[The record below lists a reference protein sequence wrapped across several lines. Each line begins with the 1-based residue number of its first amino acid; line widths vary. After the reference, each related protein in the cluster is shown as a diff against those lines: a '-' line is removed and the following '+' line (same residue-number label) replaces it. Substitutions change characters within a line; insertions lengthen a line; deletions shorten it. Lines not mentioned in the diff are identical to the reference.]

1 MLNRIRYNI
10 KQNSKIY
17 AVIAVTSITLAAIL
31 LVYLLKQPI
40 SNYAF
45 SVSEAIPDA
54 GRMEDD
60 GYYFDMPHGEEIEE
74 GQKVFFNIP
83 MEVKKGSYTLRVG
96 YRSTSTASSISV
108 TSKDNPWSVKC
119 DYVSL
124 THKPEELPGEFNMN
138 YGLGYLPGFVNSEMY
153 ITRDVNDL
161 DIFVVY
167 SGYQDFHIESVELI
181 GNRTFIKTIFLTFVI
196 LLAIVDI
203 LVICFINRKEWKIE
217 GLLCEV
223 GIISAIAL
231 LASIPLLFKMGLS
244 FDDGDFLY
252 GRFNGI
258 ADGLRDGQF
267 PVRIHPNTL
276 KGFGYGV
283 SYFYPELLLYPF
295 GILKLI
301 GYSLRFVYYAM
312 ILCMNFATAGISY
325 FSVKRVF
332 ANHKSACRAGINP
345 GNKHVYWTGVFASF
359 IYIFCFYR
367 LLDIYSRGAVAEALA
382 IMFLPLIVTGLYVIL
397 AEDGSI
403 AILTAGLL
411 GLVNSHIL
419 SCELVAVFA
428 IFVCVV
434 CFKKVVK
441 RNIFFKLAKSCLI
454 TLLLSVYFIIPFLH
468 MSTTDKF
475 KVYAEN
481 AYDTSM
487 NMLSFPK
494 IFAMNFI
501 NPAGEKINPFIYS
514 RFTLGIVI
522 MIGTIV
528 LFTAAMICESKQNSS
543 LGQVESKFTKICFI
557 FGMIAIIITSSLFP
571 WKSIENIGGVLQTVF
586 CMVQFPWRYL
596 SIALVCFV
604 FAMAGS
610 IEIIGTNKRI
620 LYVVEL
626 LICGLVF
633 VQAINLFSSLSRT
646 ANDSQ
651 LIFDGSALAKYN
663 MVGMGEYEPV
673 SFDNS
678 DNDLSIEELQYK
690 YNENASINPT
700 GDQAN
705 DGLTIGPL
713 SKVGTKSTILIINPT
728 GEEQILYMPIVFYD
742 GYRVSNVSESA
753 DGVERVPELLET
765 EHGTV
770 GIKVPADYYNGAH
783 IEYKENVTYRIAE
796 FVSLISLLI
805 IVMGS
810 VWEHTR
816 RLLEL

>member
-1 MLNRIRYNI
+1 MIDKIKNNI
-10 KQNSKIY
+10 KSNSGIY
-17 AVIAVTSITLAAIL
+17 TAIVAISFALTAAL

-40 SNYAF
+40 INYSF
-45 SVSEAIPDA
+45 NVGEAIPDV

-60 GYYFDMPHGEEIEE
+60 GYYFDMPHGEEVEE
-74 GQKVFFNIP
+74 GKKVFFNIP

-108 TSKDNPWSVKC
+108 TSKESPWAVKC

-161 DIFVVY
+161 DVFVVY
-167 SGYQDFHIESVELI
+167 SGYQDFHVESVELI
-181 GNRTFIKTIFLTFVI
+181 GNRTFIKTIFLAFVMI
-196 LLAIVDI
+196 LAIVDMLI
-203 LVICFINRKEWKIE
+203 ICFINRKEWGIE
-217 GLLCEV
+217 GLLCEI
-223 GIISAIAL
+223 GIISTIAM
-231 LASIPLLFKMGLS
+231 LASVPLLFKMGLS

-283 SYFYPELLLYPF
+283 SYFYPELFLYPF
-295 GILKLI
+295 GILRLI

-312 ILCMNFATAGISY
+312 ILCMNFSTAGISY

-332 ANHKSACRAGINP
+332 ANHQSASKSDVEAD
-345 GNKHVYWTGVFASF
+345 NKHVYWTGVFASF
-359 IYIFCFYR
+359 IYSFCFYR

-397 AEDGSI
+397 AEDGST
-403 AILTAGLL
+403 AILTAGLF

-428 IFVCVV
+428 VLVCVV

-454 TLLLSVYFIIPFLH
+454 TLLLSAYFIIPFLH

-487 NMLSFPK
+487 NMLSFSK

-514 RFTLGIVI
+514 RFTLGIAI
-522 MIGTIV
+522 MIGAIG
-528 LFTAAMICESKQNSS
+528 LFTAAMICESKREAS
-543 LGQVESKFTKICFI
+543 LERYESKFTKICFA
-557 FGMIAIIITSSLFP
+557 FGMIAIVLTSSLFP
-571 WKSIENIGGVLQTVF
+571 WKSIENIGGVLRTVF

-596 SIALVCFV
+596 SIALVCFA

-633 VQAINLFSSLSRT
+633 VQAINLFSSLSCT

-705 DGLTIGPL
+705 EGITIGPL

-728 GEEQILYMPIVFYD
+728 GEEQVLYMPSVFYD
-742 GYRVSNVSESA
+742 GYRVKNVLESA
-753 DGVERVPELLET
+753 EQVPELFET
-765 EHGTV
+765 EYGTV
-770 GIKVPADYYNGAH
+770 GIKVPADYYNGVH
-783 IEYKENVTYRIAE
+783 IEYKENVIYRATE
-796 FVSLISLLI
+796 WISIIMLVVLI
-805 IVMGS
+805 IVCAKKGK
-810 VWEHTR
+810 EQ
-816 RLLEL
+816 

>member
-1 MLNRIRYNI
+1 MLIRFRNN
-10 KQNSKIY
+10 KKHNCKIY
-17 AVIAVTSITLAAIL
+17 VGIVAVSIVLSAIL
-31 LVYLLKQPI
+31 LVYLLKQPVN
-40 SNYAF
+40 NYSF
-45 SVSEAIPDA
+45 NVSDAIPDV

-60 GYYFDMPHGEEIEE
+60 GYYFDMSHGEEVEE
-74 GQKVFFNIP
+74 EQKIFFNIP
-83 MEVKKGSYTLRVG
+83 MAVKKGSYTLRVG

-181 GNRTFIKTIFLTFVI
+181 GNRTFIKTIFLAFIMFLAFVD
-196 LLAIVDI
+196 V
-203 LVICFINRKEWKIE
+203 LVICFVNRKEWEIE
-217 GLLCEV
+217 GLLYEM
-223 GIISAIAL
+223 GIISVIAL
-231 LASIPLLFKMGLS
+231 LASVPLLFKMGLS

-252 GRFNGI
+252 GRFSGI

-332 ANHKSACRAGINP
+332 ANHSSASRTGIETD
-345 GNKHVYWTGVFASF
+345 NKHVYWTGIFASF
-359 IYIFCFYR
+359 IYTFCFYR
-367 LLDIYSRGAVAEALA
+367 LLDIYSRGAVSEALA
-382 IMFLPLIVTGLYVIL
+382 IMFLPLIVSGLYIIL
-397 AEDGSI
+397 VEDGSI
-403 AILTAGLL
+403 AILTVGLL

-428 IFVCVV
+428 ILVCVV
-434 CFKKVVK
+434 CFKKVIT
-441 RNIFFKLAKSCLI
+441 RNIFFKLVKSCLI
-454 TLLLSVYFIIPFLH
+454 TLLLSAYFIIPFLH
-468 MSTTDKF
+468 ISTTDKL

-481 AYDTSM
+481 AYETSM
-487 NMLSFPK
+487 NMLSLSK

-528 LFTAAMICESKQNSS
+528 LFTAAMMCESKQNSS

-571 WKSIENIGGVLQTVF
+571 WKSIENIGGILRTVF

-673 SFDNS
+673 LFDNS

-690 YNENASINPT
+690 YNENAIINPT

-705 DGLTIGPL
+705 EGLTIGPL

-728 GEEQILYMPIVFYD
+728 GEEQVLYMPSVFYE

-753 DGVERVPELLET
+753 DGVERIPELFET
-765 EHGTV
+765 EYGTV
-770 GIKVPADYYNGAH
+770 GIKVPADYYNGVH
-783 IEYKENVTYRIAE
+783 IEYKENVIYRVAGW
-796 FVSLISLLI
+796 IS
-805 IVMGS
+805 IVML
-810 VWEHTR
+810 VVLIMHTKKGK
-816 RLLEL
+816 EK